1 MAIGENQP
9 KILIVDDVPSNID
22 LLHQAMGEEYEVLFA
37 TNGRD
42 ALAIAATEN
51 PDLIL
56 LDVMM
61 PEMDGY
67 QVCRRLKAEEHTRHI
82 PVIFVTALN
91 DEADETRGLN
101 LGAID
106 YLTKPISVPILQA
119 RVRNH
124 LELKKRGDLLER
136 LAMMDGLTGIPNR
149 RRFDETLE
157 REWRRCLR
165 AMRPLSLIIVDI
177 DHFKLF
183 NDHYGHA
190 LGDQCLK
197 KIASALART
206 QTRSADLVARYGG
219 EEFVCLL
226 PEIASEGAQ
235 ASARRMHE
243 AVTALRIPHKAS
255 PTADHVT
262 LSLGVATIV
271 PSRHRLP
278 TCLIEAADGFLY
290 QAKHAGR
297 NQQVFGFVKDE
308 ATG

>member
-1 MAIGENQP
+1 MVVGENQP
-9 KILIVDDVPSNID
+9 KILIVDDMAANID
-22 LLHQAMGEEYEVLFA
+22 LLHQALGEEYEVLFA
-37 TNGRD
+37 TNGLD
-42 ALAIAATEN
+42 ALAVAAAES

-67 QVCRRLKAEEHTRHI
+67 QVCRRLKAEEGTRHI
-82 PVIFVTALN
+82 PVIFVTALSE
-91 DEADETRGLN
+91 EADEARGLH

-106 YLTKPISVPILQA
+106 YLTKPVSVPILQA

-124 LELKKRGDLLER
+124 LELKKRGDMLER
-136 LAMMDGLTGIPNR
+136 LAMLDGLTSIPNR

-165 AMRPLSLIIVDI
+165 AARPLSLILIDI

-190 LGDQCLK
+190 LGDRCLK
-197 KIASALART
+197 KVATALART

-226 PEIASEGAQ
+226 PEIASEGVQ
-235 ASARRMHE
+235 SSARRMRE
-243 AVTALRIPHKAS
+243 AVATLRIPHQAS
-255 PTADHVT
+255 PTAEIVT
-262 LSLGVATIV
+262 LSLGAATLT
-271 PSRHRLP
+271 PSRLCHAGDLVE
-278 TCLIEAADGFLY
+278 TADRFLY
-290 QAKHAGR
+290 QAKSAGR
-297 NQQVFGFVKDE
+297 DRLLWGAVEIPDE
-308 ATG
+308 A